1 MLDLRDDKMP
11 VGSDLMMR
19 YVRYLLLLLI
29 VLSSLCAPALGRE
42 GSPGELEIRQAHLDW
57 VALTTETEM
66 DAVITYIFPLYSTDT
81 ARLNVLLAEFREQE
95 ALIPAATSNRDLEN
109 ITARMRAITAEFRN
123 ESGVQMEIGYGKPDV
138 LSRQVGEATSGNPY
152 IVQREQAYWNIR
164 RTNQIRDFD
173 AWVKE
178 SQGSLDTLKTQG
190 FDTAQAQRTL
200 DVIGSKRPGLD
211 AALAAK
217 SGERIADINGV
228 ILPLTRQLGAQVQE
242 AQAGVSDTERMQFF
256 VEQGY
261 RAVARADQ
269 INNDLIVI
277 LLDIGPPETSLR
289 QLKIDLAAMDRML
302 KAGNPGMAKT
312 PFLHVKK
319 DLKDLSMAYRDT
331 ANSASLPPD
340 LAAAVRVM
348 VITLD
353 NAADQMEVQ

>member
-1 MLDLRDDKMP
+1 MK
-11 VGSDLMMR
+11 R
-19 YVRYLLLLLI
+19 YGRYLLLLLV
-29 VLSSLCAPALGRE
+29 VLSVLCAPAPGAE
-42 GSPGELEIRQAHLDW
+42 VSPGELAIRQAHLDR
-57 VALTTETEM
+57 AAFTTETEM
-66 DAVITYIFPLYSTDT
+66 NAVITYIFPLYSTDT
-81 ARLNVLLAEFREQE
+81 ARLNEQLAEFKEQE
-95 ALIPAATSNRDLEN
+95 ALIPAATSKRDLEN
-109 ITARMRAITAEFRN
+109 ITARMRMITAEFRN
-123 ESGVQMEIGYGKPDV
+123 ESGIQMEIGHGKPDV
-138 LSRQVGEATSGNPY
+138 LSQKVGEATTANPY
-152 IVQREQAYWNIR
+152 IVEREQAYWSIR
-164 RTNQIRDFD
+164 RTNQVRDFD
-173 AWVKE
+173 AWVTE

-190 FDTAQAQRTL
+190 FDITSAQRTL

-217 SGERIADINGV
+217 SGERIAEVNAV
-228 ILPLTRQLGAQVQE
+228 ILSLTRQLGEQLQE

-302 KAGNPGMAKT
+302 KAGSPSMAKT

-340 LAAAVRVM
+340 LAAALRVM

-353 NAADQMEVQ
+353 NAADQMEVR